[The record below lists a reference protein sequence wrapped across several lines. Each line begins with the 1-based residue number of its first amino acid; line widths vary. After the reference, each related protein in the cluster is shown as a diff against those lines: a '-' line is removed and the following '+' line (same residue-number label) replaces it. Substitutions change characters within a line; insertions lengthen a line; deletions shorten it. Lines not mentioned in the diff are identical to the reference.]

1 MLDFIRRHQK
11 WMLVFVIILIVPS
24 FVFLG
29 VFDYQSMLSND
40 PPLAKVKEQKVTRDQ
55 FNMEWRDRLN
65 QLRIQSGN
73 QFDISQ
79 VDVPENRRAFLDQ
92 LINSRVL
99 HEVVLAENYSA
110 TDQMVTLPGSLQQAL
125 G

>member
-11 WMLVFVIILIVPS
+11 WMLVIVILFIVPS

-65 QLRIQSGN
+65 QLRAQSGN

-79 VDVPENRRAFLDQ
+79 VDIPENRRAFLNQ
-92 LINSRVL
+92 MINSRVI
-99 HEVVLAENYSA
+99 HEEVLSENYSA
-110 TDQMVTLPGSLQQAL
+110 TDQ
-125 G
+125 